1 MVDIV
6 EHIGR
11 NIVEQKA
18 EYNVWSKHRRTK
30 VEYNVWS
37 KHSRTQ
43 SVGRN
48 IGRNKKAE
56 YNVWSKHRRT
66 KSRVQCVVET

>member
-1 MVDIV
+1 MVDTKSNKKV
-6 EHIGR
+6 
-11 NIVEQKA
+11 
-18 EYNVWSKHRRTK
+18 EYNVWSKRSRPKSRVQCVVETSSNKKSSAMCGRNINEQK

-48 IGRNKKAE
+48 IVEQKAE
-56 YNVWSKHRRT
+56 
-66 KSRVQCVVET
+66 